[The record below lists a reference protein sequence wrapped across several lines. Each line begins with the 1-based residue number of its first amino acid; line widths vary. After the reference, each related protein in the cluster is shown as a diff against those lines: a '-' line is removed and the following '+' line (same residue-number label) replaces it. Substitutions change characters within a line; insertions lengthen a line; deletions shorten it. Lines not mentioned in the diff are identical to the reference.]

1 MRAAASITL
10 SKSDQKILEKNT
22 RSRAVSIRL
31 SERSKIVLM
40 AAAGLENKVIAQR
53 LNVPPNKV
61 GKWRNRFAEGGI
73 EAISKDK
80 PRGSNH
86 GGKDTVKQAR
96 LRKKIIEKTT
106 QEKPDN
112 ATHWS
117 TRTLAE
123 ALNTTHS
130 FVHRVWQSVGL
141 KPHLESTF
149 KVSNDPHFE
158 EKLCDVVGLYLDP
171 PANAVVFCVDEKTS
185 IQALDRTQPG
195 LPLKK
200 GRCGTVTHDYKRN
213 GTSTLFAALE
223 VATGSVTGE
232 CYQKHTHKEFLK
244 FLKKVEGQTDKDK
257 DLHIIVDNYSTHKH
271 EKVRNWLKRNKR
283 VSLHFTPTS
292 SSWLNLVE
300 RFFGVL
306 TQRQL
311 KRGVFTSV
319 EELEKKIIEYID
331 HNNKNPKPFVWTKS
345 AEEILEKV
353 NRARTTL
360 DNIRSN

>member
-1 MRAAASITL
+1 MRVATKITL
-10 SKSDQKILEKNT
+10 SDSEKKFLEKNT
-22 RSRAVSIRL
+22 MSRAVSIRL
-31 SERSKIVLM
+31 AERSRIILL
-40 AAAGLENKVIAQR
+40 AAEGLENKAIAEK
-53 LNVPPNKV
+53 LNIPPNKV

-73 EAISKDK
+73 KSISKDK
-80 PRGSNH
+80 PRGANH
-86 GGKDTVKQAR
+86 GGKDTLAQAR

-123 ALNTTHS
+123 ELNTTHS

-141 KPHLESTF
+141 KPHLEMTF

-158 EKLCDVVGLYLDP
+158 EKLCDVVGLYLNP
-171 PANAVVFCVDEKTS
+171 PENAVVFCVDEKTS

-213 GTSTLFAALE
+213 GTSTLFAALD
-223 VATGSVTGE
+223 VATGTVTGE

-244 FLKKVEGQTDKDK
+244 FLKKVECQTDADK

-283 VSLHFTPTS
+283 VFLHFTPTS

-306 TQRQL
+306 TEKQL

-319 EELEKKIIEYID
+319 EELEEKIIAYID
-331 HNNKNPKPFVWTKS
+331 KNNANPKPFVWTKS

-360 DNIRSN
+360 DNIQSN